1 MERLS
6 FDKLE
11 FAGAGHS
18 LITGRT
24 SNRCQDIS
32 FAAAMSSIDATTPD
46 PRTMTLA
53 NKAVDDPTGAAA
65 DPAANQ
71 PNRRRIAANFVT
83 LASTSVVGLIVTIVI
98 SIYVRRALGPA
109 AIGEVSWA
117 LAAVSYLGVLVNP
130 GLTTVGQ
137 RELAKTPGRG
147 QELLALILTLQ
158 TVLAVVAY
166 GLVVAIAALDLR
178 GPAVNILLL
187 IQGVTLFVT
196 AWNTGWVLQANER
209 MVAPSIAA
217 LVFNALQ
224 LPALLLLIHQPEDL
238 YLYAILSLPFPL
250 LGVIYNLWYLG
261 RTALASP
268 MQLRPRLAGA
278 LGLLREAW
286 PLALTQSAVLIYF
299 NSGTIIL
306 GFTDGD
312 DAVGQYATAYR
323 LMMVAAV
330 ITASLWNAYFPA
342 LARAHDSPAT
352 ATLLSR
358 EYVGLLAWMGLPIAA
373 LGWACGR
380 HVVELMYGPA
390 FAAAGPYF
398 EWLCLSIAITF
409 LNYGLVAILV
419 PWGHSSLQFKITAAG
434 AAINLTVNL
443 IAIPVWGAWGAVAGT
458 LVAEAAVFGV
468 GLLARRRYGIFW
480 HPILPIVAPPLLC
493 SAAVG
498 LAIAALPR
506 AFDRYW
512 WLELLAGT
520 VVLAGCLAIFE
531 RQIVRRV
538 IRGLLARHA
547 G

>member
-1 MERLS
+1 M
-6 FDKLE
+6 
-11 FAGAGHS
+11 
-18 LITGRT
+18 
-24 SNRCQDIS
+24 N
-32 FAAAMSSIDATTPD
+32 
-46 PRTMTLA
+46 LA
-53 NKAVDDPTGAAA
+53 NKALGDPTEAAEPEPAAA
-65 DPAANQ
+65 Q

-83 LASTSVVGLIVTIVI
+83 LASTSVLGLIVTIVI

-109 AIGEVSWA
+109 AIGQVSWA
-117 LAAVSYLGVLVNP
+117 LAAVAYLGVLVNP

-217 LVFNALQ
+217 LGFNALQ

-268 MQLRPRLAGA
+268 MRLRPRLAGA

-286 PLALTQSAVLIYF
+286 PLALTQGAVLIYF

-312 DAVGQYATAYR
+312 DAVGQFATAYR

-330 ITASLWNAYFPA
+330 ITASMWNAYFPA
-342 LARAHDSPAT
+342 LARSHTSPAL
-352 ATLLSR
+352 ATQLSR

-380 HVVELMYGPA
+380 HVIELMYGPA
-390 FAAAGPYF
+390 FAATGPYF
-398 EWLCLSIAITF
+398 EWLCLNIATTF

-434 AAINLTVNL
+434 AAINLTINL

-458 LVAEAAVFGV
+458 LVAEAAVFGL

-498 LAIAALPR
+498 LVIAALPR

-547 G
+547 A

>member
-1 MERLS
+1 MTIVNKALGDPTEAAEPDS
-6 FDKLE
+6 
-11 FAGAGHS
+11 
-18 LITGRT
+18 
-24 SNRCQDIS
+24 
-32 FAAAMSSIDATTPD
+32 AAA
-46 PRTMTLA
+46 
-53 NKAVDDPTGAAA
+53 
-65 DPAANQ
+65 Q
-71 PNRRRIAANFVT
+71 PNRRRIAANFIT
-83 LASTSVVGLIVTIVI
+83 LASTSVLGLIVTIVI

-109 AIGEVSWA
+109 AIGQVSWA
-117 LAAVSYLGVLVNP
+117 LAAVAYLGVLVNP

-137 RELAKTPGRG
+137 RELAKNQGRG
-147 QELLALILTLQ
+147 QELLTLILTLQ

-166 GLVVAIAALDLR
+166 GLVVVIAALDLR

-224 LPALLLLIHQPEDL
+224 LPALLLLIHRPEDL
-238 YLYAILSLPFPL
+238 YLYAILSLPFPAL
-250 LGVIYNLWYLG
+250 CVIYNLWYLG
-261 RTALASP
+261 RTGLASP

-278 LGLLREAW
+278 SALLREAW
-286 PLALTQSAVLIYF
+286 PLALTQGAVLIYF

-306 GFTDGD
+306 GFTEGD

-330 ITASLWNAYFPA
+330 ITASMWNAYFPA
-342 LARAHDSPAT
+342 LARAHTSPAL
-352 ATLLSR
+352 ATQLSL
-358 EYVGLLAWMGLPIAA
+358 EYVALLAWMGLPIAA

-390 FAAAGPYF
+390 FAATGPYF
-398 EWLCLSIAITF
+398 EWLCLNIAITF

-419 PWGHSSLQFKITAAG
+419 PWGRSRLQFKITAAG

-443 IAIPVWGAWGAVAGT
+443 IAIPVWGAWGAIAGT
-458 LVAEAAVFGV
+458 LIAEAAVLV
-468 GLLARRRYGIFW
+468 IGLLARRRYSVFW

-498 LAIAALPR
+498 LAIVALPHSL
-506 AFDRYW
+506 DRYW
-512 WLELLAGT
+512 WLELLAGA
-520 VVLAGCLAIFE
+520 VVLVGCLAIFQQ
-531 RQIVRRV
+531 RLVLRV
-538 IRGLLARHA
+538 IRVILEKLGRNPNKYVER
-547 G
+547 